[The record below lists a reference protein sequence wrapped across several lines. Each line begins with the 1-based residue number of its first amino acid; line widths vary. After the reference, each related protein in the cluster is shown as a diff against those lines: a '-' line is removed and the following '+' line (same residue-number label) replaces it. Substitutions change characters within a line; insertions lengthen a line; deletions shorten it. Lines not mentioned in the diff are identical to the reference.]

1 MIPRAVVR
9 WLLAWAVATACL
21 CALVHLAFAL
31 HEIPEGS
38 RIVLASVW
46 CQGNL
51 LDRAIVDRVGA
62 KTERLVA
69 VLSAQPK
76 ATLVYE
82 SVVAESLVVPWPEE
96 AVALSFVPGRDGVSA
111 LLRGRTAY
119 LTPDD
124 LLREQAYD
132 KGVSFS
138 SLQVTV
144 GLNMP
149 LALARLAERLD
160 TTVADLRDHGRLHRI
175 RVARIIAG
183 DAPTPSAT
191 PQSLSPDAIRDSVL
205 AAARFLAR
213 GVSGEGRFRYLV
225 DAPTNRNLGGYD
237 WPRHSG
243 ATYFLAQT
251 AGLFGDPEIAYAAL
265 RAASYLRDHAMVTCG
280 THRCIGDDDVVDVGS
295 SGLALVAFVEI
306 ARTELDPGYGLIV
319 PELAAFLRSQ
329 QRPDGEFMHL
339 YDRRANAPIDKQL
352 LFYSGEAALAL
363 ARTHALRGDPRD
375 LDASARALA
384 YLVGPGWRF
393 FGSRY
398 FWGEE
403 HWTCQTMADL
413 WARIPNRVALDFC
426 LGWNAFNRA
435 LQYGPSDT
443 PYDADGAFGFG
454 PIVSPRFTP
463 AGSRT
468 EASIA
473 TLEIARKAHVDP
485 AQVAAL
491 EDQSRRAL
499 ALLLRQQL
507 RPGPVHLFA
516 NPAAVEGAFPATGVD
531 LSLRIDYAQHAG
543 SAMLR
548 WLSLQ

>member
-1 MIPRAVVR
+1 MR
-9 WLLAWAVATACL
+9 WLLAWAVATASL
-21 CALVHLAFAL
+21 CALVHFAFAL

-38 RIVLASVW
+38 RVVIASVW
-46 CQGNL
+46 CDGNL
-51 LDRAIVDRVGA
+51 VDRAIVDRVGA
-62 KTERLVA
+62 RTERLDA
-69 VLSAQPK
+69 VLSARPK
-76 ATLVYE
+76 ATLVFE

-111 LLRGRTAY
+111 LLHGRTVY

-132 KGVSFS
+132 KDVSFS

-160 TTVADLRDHGRLHRI
+160 TTVANVRDHGRLHRI
-175 RVARIIAG
+175 RVARTIAG
-183 DAPTPSAT
+183 AAPSPSVT
-191 PQSLSPDAIRDSVL
+191 PQSLTPGAVRDSAL

-225 DAPTNRNLGGYD
+225 DAPTNGNVGGYD

-243 ATYFLAQT
+243 ATGFLAQA
-251 AGLFGDPEIAYAAL
+251 AGLSGDPDIAYAAL
-265 RAASYLRDHAMVTCG
+265 RAASYLRDHAMGTCG
-280 THRCIGDDDVVDVGS
+280 AYRCIGDDNVVDVGS
-295 SGLALVAFVEI
+295 SALALVAFVEI
-306 ARTELDPGYGLIV
+306 ARTELDPGYGLVV
-319 PELAAFLRSQ
+319 PELTAFLRSQ
-329 QRPDGEFMHL
+329 QRSDGEFMHL

-363 ARTHALRGDPRD
+363 ARAHALLGDPRD

-398 FWGEE
+398 YWGEE

-413 WARIPNRVALDFC
+413 WTRTPSRVALDFC
-426 LGWNAFNRA
+426 LGWNRFNRA
-435 LQYGPSDT
+435 LQYGPNDT

-454 PIVSPRFTP
+454 FIVSPRFTP

-473 TLEIARKAHVDP
+473 TLEIARKANVDP
-485 AQVAAL
+485 AEIRAL

-499 ALLLRQQL
+499 ALLVRQQL
-507 RPGPVHLFA
+507 SPGPVHLFA
-516 NPAAVEGAFPATGVD
+516 NPAAVQGAFPATAVD

-543 SAMLR
+543 CAMIR